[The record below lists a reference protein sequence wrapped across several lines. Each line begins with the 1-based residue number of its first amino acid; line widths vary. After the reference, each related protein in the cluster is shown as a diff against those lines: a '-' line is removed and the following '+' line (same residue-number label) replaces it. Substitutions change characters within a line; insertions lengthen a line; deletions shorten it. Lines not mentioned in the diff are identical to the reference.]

1 MVIYAQ
7 EVNTMPDMTTRF
19 ETLLGVLLLSTLL
32 TACSGES
39 SRDTEAGTGRTASS
53 TPTLSPAPKE
63 GEIGSTQC
71 SLSAKRLSFVVRDW
85 GRVYGSI
92 GREDHHRYTDAFAT
106 DLETVADAARSC
118 KGAGKFIDFMAQ
130 ADRID
135 AQSRRAAPDYALYDA
150 AVGTGNEWLAG
161 VGFGTNALSVG

>member
-1 MVIYAQ
+1 
-7 EVNTMPDMTTRF
+7 MPDMTTRLG
-19 ETLLGVLLLSTLL
+19 TLLGVLLLLTLL

-39 SRDTEAGTGRTASS
+39 SRDTGAGSGGARSS
-53 TPTLSPAPKE
+53 TPTASSSPKE

-92 GREDHHRYTDAFAT
+92 GREDHHRYTRAFVT
-106 DLETVADAARSC
+106 DLESVADAAKSC
-118 KGAGKFIDFMAQ
+118 DGAGKFADFMAQ

-135 AQSRRAAPDYALYDA
+135 AQSRRAAPDYSLYDA
-150 AVGTGNEWLAG
+150 ALATGNEWFAA
-161 VGFGTNALSVG
+161 VGFGSNALSLG